1 MSTTRSTDRAAH
13 TTLATGTVLRWH
25 RRTHTECAGDACGLA
40 HATKQELLDAM
51 DEIASRNYDDG
62 KDAARGER

>member
-1 MSTTRSTDRAAH
+1 MADAR
-13 TTLATGTVLRWH
+13 TTLPTGTMLRWH
-25 RRTHTECAGDACGLA
+25 RGTHTECADDACRLA

-51 DEIASRNYDDG
+51 DEIASRDYDEG